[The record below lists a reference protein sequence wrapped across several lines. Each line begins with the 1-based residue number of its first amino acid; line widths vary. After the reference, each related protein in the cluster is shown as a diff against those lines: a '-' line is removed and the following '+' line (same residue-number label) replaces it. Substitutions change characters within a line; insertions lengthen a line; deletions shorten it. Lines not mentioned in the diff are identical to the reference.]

1 MWVFC
6 FCYNHEFGG
15 LHDKCKPMLVISVKA
30 FVCEIHL
37 VLAFSQLK
45 ILKNVYDICHW
56 VAPAL
61 ITFSY
66 LGLVL
71 SLQPY
76 WKNKKLYFVAK
87 LLTLLRQNVIQWH
100 QVHCTFGD
108 LYVYLKK
115 IQMFFP
121 AVTKNIMLAFFL
133 IHGEIIDI
141 SEISVCLSVFIPVRY
156 MWCQGDNVI
165 GIIIWKNIYFENPCW
180 MKLCIESTTN
190 RQKTNKQKTDTEHL
204 GYFALD

>member
-1 MWVFC
+1 MVKVHNTIYIHMKWNTC
-6 FCYNHEFGG
+6 FLCSSVGFLFLLQPRVWG

-37 VLAFSQLK
+37 VFAFSQLK
-45 ILKNVYDICHW
+45 ILKNLYDICHW

-71 SLQPY
+71 SLQLH

-115 IQMFFP
+115 IQMFFSSSDKKHN
-121 AVTKNIMLAFFL
+121 VGIFSDTWRNHWHFGSLCMLV
-133 IHGEIIDI
+133 H
-141 SEISVCLSVFIPVRY
+141 
-156 MWCQGDNVI
+156 
-165 GIIIWKNIYFENPCW
+165 IY
-180 MKLCIESTTN
+180 SS
-190 RQKTNKQKTDTEHL
+190 
-204 GYFALD
+204 